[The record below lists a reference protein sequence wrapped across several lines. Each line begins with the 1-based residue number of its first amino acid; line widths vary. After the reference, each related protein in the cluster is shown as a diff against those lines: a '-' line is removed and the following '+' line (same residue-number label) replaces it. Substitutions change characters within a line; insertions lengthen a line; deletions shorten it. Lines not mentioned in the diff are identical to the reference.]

1 MNNLAAKT
9 KRGSKPIKRR
19 LIMTRRKTYQRGSVR
34 MHNNKWTLRYREL
47 DHTTGEWTTRR
58 KVLGKFKT
66 KTDALKASAPI
77 MAQVNE
83 RNNSEPQ
90 TLHLKITF
98 KEFAESYWKP
108 YTVKKNHQV
117 STLDQ
122 RTSILENHL
131 LPFFGKKLM
140 REIQPSDIS
149 KFLLQKANETPR
161 KKGEENYSN
170 STMLAFYG
178 VLRVIFDLAEQNDV
192 IVKSPIRSKLHKPEK
207 LKVEKPTLNSSQI
220 RKVLALLPD
229 EQERLLVLLLAVTGM
244 RVGECL
250 ALRWMDF
257 NAQACELSINHTLYR
272 GKLKEPKTKDSK
284 AKLKLAPQ
292 IAALLSSHS
301 LRSSFQETDDFI
313 FCRIDGMPLESTTI
327 RHHLYEAMDKAEIKR
342 VKGKYGPHIFRHSA
356 GTLLYEKS
364 RDLKLVQGTLRHS
377 DISTT
382 SDIYV
387 HLGDVV
393 LNEGSEILA
402 AEILASCDLFVTQK
416 SEMVS

>member
-1 MNNLAAKT
+1 
-9 KRGSKPIKRR
+9 
-19 LIMTRRKTYQRGSVR
+19 MTRRKTYQRGNVQEKPKNS
-34 MHNNKWTLRYREL
+34 NKWTLRYREF

-58 KVLGKFKT
+58 KSLGKFKT

-83 RNNSEPQ
+83 LNNSEPQ
-90 TLHLKITF
+90 MLHFKITF
-98 KEFAESYWKP
+98 KEFVESYWKP
-108 YTVKKNHQV
+108 YTVKDKHQI
-117 STLDQ
+117 STLAQ
-122 RTSILENHL
+122 RNSILDLHL
-131 LPFFGKKLM
+131 LPYFGKKLM

-149 KFLLQKANETPR
+149 EFLLQKTRETP
-161 KKGEENYSN
+161 KKWGEENYSN
-170 STMLAFYG
+170 NTMLAFYG
-178 VLRVIFDLAEQNDV
+178 ALRVIFDLAEQNDV
-192 IVKSPIRSKLHKPEK
+192 IDKSPIRSKLHKPEK
-207 LKVEKPTLNSSQI
+207 LKVKKPTLNSSQI
-220 RKVLALLPD
+220 RKVLSLLSN
-229 EQERLLVLLLAVTGM
+229 EQERLFMLLLAVTGM

-250 ALRWMDF
+250 ALRWTDF

-272 GKLKEPKTKDSK
+272 GKLKEPKTEGSK

-292 IAALLSSHS
+292 IAGLLIRHQETSD
-301 LRSSFQETDDFI
+301 FQETKDFI
-313 FCRIDGMPLESTTI
+313 FSSLDGRPLEPSSV
-327 RHHLYEAMDKAEIKR
+327 RNHLYEAMDKAEITR

-364 RDLKLVQGTLRHS
+364 RDLKLVQGALRHS

-387 HLGDVV
+387 HLSDEV

-402 AEILASCDLFVTQK
+402 AEILATCDLFVTQE